1 MHQSLIGASLI
12 LEKSLFTNIQHA
24 CLQDSLTA
32 EDFAYSE
39 GLPGNKNNYTLT
51 YRWGQKI
58 LSSCAQSLYCY
69 CGILC
74 TKNKSVS
81 WQRYCLQ
88 WCWNKHHNRED
99 RIRTNSCRLS
109 SKQWVFRISLFF
121 LFSSLAESLK
131 IPFLLSILFDF
142 FATLSLRYSSMSL
155 KLNTE
160 GITFMSCQQRQ
171 FVAVQKGL
179 EISAKWISHLSPA
192 HLQQVMKTL
201 QR

>member
-51 YRWGQKI
+51 YRWAKRFYNHAPNPYIVIVGF
-58 LSSCAQSLYCY
+58 
-69 CGILC
+69 G
-74 TKNKSVS
+74 VS
-81 WQRYCLQ
+81 WQRDCLQ

-142 FATLSLRYSSMSL
+142 FATLSLSLRYSSMSL
-155 KLNTE
+155 KLDT
-160 GITFMSCQQRQ
+160 
-171 FVAVQKGL
+171 
-179 EISAKWISHLSPA
+179 
-192 HLQQVMKTL
+192 
-201 QR
+201 